1 MTKLSTRLAALAF
14 AATIVS
20 ALSMPARAADVSEV
34 CRTSPHRT
42 GGAASEAPDVC
53 AVIET
58 ATGTGNTRL
67 LDLRAAVDELA
78 AAADRADF
86 VLLGEIHDNPSH
98 HRIRGQLILAI
109 AARRAKTQRPP
120 PGLVLEHIRADQA
133 LALVGFRTVDKVQRR
148 TVDDLFKALDW
159 GKSGW
164 PDAGLFRPMLSAALD
179 AEWPLLH
186 GNLTREAIRS
196 VARGGTAA
204 LDADEAKRLGLDV
217 GLGNDSE
224 KDLLDEL
231 VESHCGLMPRTALA
245 ALADAQRYRDAY
257 MAAQLVDAA
266 KTYDGAVLLAGNG
279 HVRADRGVP
288 WHLKRM
294 APDKRM
300 LVVTFAQASAEHA
313 ETLSYVQRGSD
324 GRPVADYVMVTPRV
338 ERPDPCEAM
347 RKRFSAP
354 KQ

>member
-1 MTKLSTRLAALAF
+1 MTTSRACLAALALV
-14 AATIVS
+14 AALAWPLS
-20 ALSMPARAADVSEV
+20 ADAQADVSEI

-42 GGAASEAPDVC
+42 GGAASEAPDIC

-58 ATGTGNTRL
+58 AAAGGNARA
-67 LDLRAAVDELA
+67 LDLRTAIDELA
-78 AAADRADF
+78 TAADRADF

-98 HRIRGQLILAI
+98 HRVRGQLILAM
-109 AARRAKTQRPP
+109 AARREKAKRPP
-120 PGLVLEHIRADQA
+120 PGLVLEHVRADQA
-133 LALVGFRTVDKVQRR
+133 LALAGFRAVDKVQRR

-164 PDAGLFRPMLSAALD
+164 PDAELFRPMLSAALD
-179 AEWPLLH
+179 AEWPLVH

-196 VARGGTAA
+196 VARGGIGA

-217 GLGNDSE
+217 GLGDAAQ
-224 KDLLDEL
+224 KDLLDQL
-231 VESHCGLMPRTALA
+231 VDSHCGLMPRSALA
-245 ALADAQRYRDAY
+245 SLADAQRYRDAY

-266 KTYDGAVLLAGNG
+266 KTYSGAVLLAGNG

-294 APDKRM
+294 APDKRI
-300 LVVTFAQASAEHA
+300 LVVTFAQASAENA
-313 ETLSYVQRGSD
+313 ESLSYVQRDST
-324 GRPVADYVMVTPRV
+324 GRPIADYVVITPRV

>member
-1 MTKLSTRLAALAF
+1 MTIPRACLAALAF
-14 AATIVS
+14 AAAMAWPLS
-20 ALSMPARAADVSEV
+20 ADAQADVSEI

-58 ATGTGNTRL
+58 GSARI
-67 LDLRAAVDELA
+67 LDLRTAVDELA
-78 AAADRADF
+78 TAADRADF

-98 HRIRGQLILAI
+98 HRIRGQLILAM
-109 AARRAKTQRPP
+109 AARRAKAKRPP

-133 LALVGFRTVDKVQRR
+133 LALVGFRAVDKVQRR
-148 TVDDLFKALDW
+148 TVDDLFEALDW

-164 PDAGLFRPMLSAALD
+164 PDAELFRPVLSAALD
-179 AEWPLLH
+179 VEWPLVH

-196 VARGGTAA
+196 VARGGMGA
-204 LDADEAKRLGLDV
+204 LDADEIKRLGLDI
-217 GLGNDSE
+217 GLGDTSQ
-224 KDLLDEL
+224 KDLLDQL
-231 VESHCGLMPRTALA
+231 VESHCGLMPRSALA

-266 KTYDGAVLLAGNG
+266 KTYAGAVLLAGNG

-294 APDKRM
+294 APDKHM
-300 LVVTFAQASAEHA
+300 LVVTFAQAGSEHA
-313 ETLSYVQRGSD
+313 KSLFYVQRDSA
-324 GRPVADYVMVTPRV
+324 GRPIADYVVITPRV
-338 ERPDPCEAM
+338 ERPDPCEAL